1 MSPLTLTL
9 LAAAW
14 AEDPPEAPAPSAEA
28 ALVVEAPRPARSAS
42 DRSFDR
48 AALDTL
54 TGRSTDEL
62 LRGMPGLHMSAH
74 GGQGKAYQFY
84 LRGFDTVHG
93 AGLAV
98 RVEGAPL
105 NEISNV
111 HGQGYLDL
119 HLIPMSLVRTLTVS
133 PGLARPEEG
142 DLAVAGSA
150 TMDLGLER
158 EGLTVTV
165 GGGTD
170 RTGLVTLGHRP
181 LGAAPG
187 SFLLA
192 EVQGGEGVGESR
204 AHRHLRGAAGVERE
218 VHGRT
223 LRGMILAHD
232 GVFESPGVLTEAD
245 LAAGEVGFYDAY
257 PGSGG
262 GRSRRA
268 LGVLRLSRVEAD
280 RRRQWTAY
288 AAARGLSLHQNFTGA
303 LYDPALGDGASQTHH
318 ALTGGLRVEGQRRA
332 ALPIDAGAELR
343 LDGLRQAE
351 DHADLAGEPLDRRF
365 EAEAGVVNLGAWLAA
380 PLHPRPWL
388 LIAPGLRADA
398 LGYAVR
404 AAVEGGVRVDDPQTA
419 LAWAPVL
426 SPKLTLTASP
436 TDTLRLFTTAGRG
449 FRSPEARGLTEGDG
463 DGGSER
469 APVTQVQ
476 SVELGASFDPLPW
489 LGLRAASYATF
500 VSNELMFDHT
510 AGRFLSGGPTRRLGL
525 DAALLLRPTPHL
537 GLDLELSLCDGKL
550 RGAETPLPYAPR
562 ALVAAR
568 LWSMHLPI
576 GATAQLSAGARLWWM
591 GPRPLPG
598 GFASQPTGAIDLTL
612 RVDRGDLSLDLDL
625 DNVLGQEWR
634 DGEFMYASRWD
645 LNAAP
650 SELPA
655 RHITAGAPRAARL
668 SLTWRR

>member
-14 AEDPPEAPAPSAEA
+14 AEEPEPSDEPAAE
-28 ALVVEAPRPARSAS
+28 LVVEAPRAARSSSERA
-42 DRSFDR
+42 FDR
-48 AALDTL
+48 AALDTF

-74 GGQGKAYQFY
+74 GGQGKAYQYY

-119 HLIPMSLVRTLTVS
+119 HLIPMSLVQTLTVS

-150 TMDLGLER
+150 TMGLGLAR
-158 EGLTVTV
+158 EGLAVTV

-170 RTGLVTLGHRP
+170 RSGLLTLSHRP
-181 LGAAPG
+181 VGAAPG
-187 SFLLA
+187 SFLVA
-192 EVQGGEGVGESR
+192 EVQGGQGVGESR
-204 AHRHLRGAAGVERE
+204 AHRHLRGAAGVER
-218 VHGRT
+218 VVRGRT
-223 LRGMILAHD
+223 LRGVILAHD

-268 LGVLRLSRVEAD
+268 LGVVRISRVEDD

-288 AAARGLSLHQNFTGA
+288 AGARGLSLHQNFTGA
-303 LYDPALGDGASQTHH
+303 LYDPDLGDGALQTHH

-332 ALPIDAGAELR
+332 TLPIDAGAELR
-343 LDGLRQAE
+343 LDTLRQAE
-351 DHADLAGEPLDRRF
+351 DHADSAGRPLDRRF
-365 EAEAGVVNLGAWLAA
+365 EAEAGVANLGVWLAA
-380 PLHPRPWL
+380 PLHPSPWL
-388 LIAPGLRADA
+388 RIEPALRADA

-404 AAVEGGVRVDDPQTA
+404 AAVDDGAVVDDPQTA

-426 SPKLTLTASP
+426 SPKLTLNAAP
-436 TDTLRLFTTAGRG
+436 TDTLRLYTTAGRG
-449 FRSPEARGLTEGDG
+449 FRSPEARGLSDG
-463 DGGSER
+463 DDDDSR
-469 APVTQVQ
+469 APVTQIQ
-476 SVELGASFDPLPW
+476 TVEVGAALDPRPW
-489 LGLRAASYATF
+489 LGLRAAGYVTF

-525 DAALLLRPTPHL
+525 DAALSLRPTPHL
-537 GLDLELSLCDGKL
+537 GLDLELSLCDGRL
-550 RGAETPLPYAPR
+550 QGSEALLPYAPR
-562 ALVAAR
+562 ALAAAR
-568 LWSMHLPI
+568 LWSMGLPI
-576 GATAQLSAGARLWWM
+576 SAEAQLNAGVRLWWM
-591 GPRPLPG
+591 GARPLPG
-598 GFASQPTGAIDLTL
+598 GFASQPTGTIDLTL
-612 RVDRGDLSLDLDL
+612 RVDRGALSMDLDL
-625 DNVLGQEWR
+625 DNALGQEWR

-650 SELPA
+650 SELAA

-668 SLTWRR
+668 SFTWRR